1 MQQVTN
7 QLVNNAKTQG
17 VKISGPVRVPNKHL
31 RICCRR
37 TPCGEGSKTWDQWE
51 MTIYKRYI
59 DLECTASQIKEVTS
73 ITIPNGIEI
82 SVDFRAAWL
91 SIFIIIILFWNHYI
105 DSTRSIFDRLNK
117 WVPRRRE
124 RRRKSKSR
132 SWRLNRK
139 PMKRRRLSTNSGSG
153 PWFSFSGNI
162 NFHSTM
168 HMLAHKELNISVLM
182 ISKSFS
188 KTNLNKFRQTRI

>member
-7 QLVNNAKTQG
+7 QLVNNAKTQA
-17 VKISGPVRVPNKHL
+17 VKISGPVRLPNKHL

-37 TPCGEGSKTWDQWE
+37 TPCGEGSKTWDNWE

-91 SIFIIIILFWNHYI
+91 SHNSDNSDVILTI
-105 DSTRSIFDRLNK
+105 DYTRSHNLYNMTTKKEKPLTQDKIKALQEAHLKEAAAYKQRVRPLVHFLRKNKLRFSHAQVGSERVEFFRLDDFEK
-117 WVPRRRE
+117 LI
-124 RRRKSKSR
+124 K
-132 SWRLNRK
+132 
-139 PMKRRRLSTNSGSG
+139 
-153 PWFSFSGNI
+153 
-162 NFHSTM
+162 
-168 HMLAHKELNISVLM
+168 
-182 ISKSFS
+182 
-188 KTNLNKFRQTRI
+188 

>member
-1 MQQVTN
+1 MTDKDKKEGLEDQEVKRTRITFSGNRLPPMQQVTN

-59 DLECTASQIKEVTS
+59 DLECTAGQIKEVTS

-82 SVDFRAAWL
+82 SVDFRAA
-91 SIFIIIILFWNHYI
+91 
-105 DSTRSIFDRLNK
+105 
-117 WVPRRRE
+117 
-124 RRRKSKSR
+124 
-132 SWRLNRK
+132 
-139 PMKRRRLSTNSGSG
+139 
-153 PWFSFSGNI
+153 
-162 NFHSTM
+162 
-168 HMLAHKELNISVLM
+168 
-182 ISKSFS
+182 
-188 KTNLNKFRQTRI
+188 